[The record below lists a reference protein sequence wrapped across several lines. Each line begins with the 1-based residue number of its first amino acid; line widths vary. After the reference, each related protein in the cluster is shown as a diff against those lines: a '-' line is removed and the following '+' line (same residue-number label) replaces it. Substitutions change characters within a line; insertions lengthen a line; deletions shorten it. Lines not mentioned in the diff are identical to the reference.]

1 MKEVTMKQVI
11 LNNGTYWEIADEAII
26 EQMKQD
32 GKVLS
37 VGNLDDLQY
46 IVLKNGFY
54 LQTTD
59 KEVIDFMKKQREQ
72 QDGQVVY
79 IGTDEN
85 EIVYAVYK
93 AEQRFDNE
101 DSKEDFQNYL
111 EQGCGAVLSEAT
123 HIIRQENNKFTLLD
137 RLNKQTDVA
146 IEDIVKTLI

>member
-1 MKEVTMKQVI
+1 MNEATMKQVI
-11 LNNGTYWEIADEAII
+11 LNNGTYWQIQDKEII
-26 EQMKQD
+26 EKMKQN
-32 GKVLS
+32 GQVLS

-59 KEVIDFMKKQREQ
+59 KEVIAFMKKLQE
-72 QDGQVVY
+72 DKQVVY

-93 AEQRFDNE
+93 AEQQSYSDE
-101 DSKEDFQNYL
+101 VSKEDFQEYL
-111 EQGCGAVLSEAT
+111 GQGCGAVVSEAT

-137 RLNKQTDVA
+137 RLNRQTDVA
-146 IEDIVKTLI
+146 IDDIVKILI

>member
-1 MKEVTMKQVI
+1 MNEATMKQVV
-11 LNNGTYWEIADEAII
+11 LNNGTYWQIADKAII
-26 EQMKQD
+26 EKMKQD
-32 GKVLS
+32 GQVLS

-59 KEVIDFMKKQREQ
+59 KEVIAFMKKLQ
-72 QDGQVVY
+72 QDEQVVY

-93 AEQRFDNE
+93 AEQQSYSDE
-101 DSKEDFQNYL
+101 VSKEDFQEYL
-111 EQGCGAVLSEAT
+111 GQDCGAVVSEAI

-137 RLNKQTDVA
+137 RLNRQTDVA
-146 IEDIVKTLI
+146 IDDIVKTYL

>member
-1 MKEVTMKQVI
+1 MNEATMKQVV
-11 LNNGTYWEIADEAII
+11 LNNGTYWQIADKAII
-26 EQMKQD
+26 EKMKQD
-32 GKVLS
+32 GQVLS

-59 KEVIDFMKKQREQ
+59 KEVIAFMKKLQ
-72 QDGQVVY
+72 QDEQVVY

-93 AEQRFDNE
+93 AEQQSYSDE
-101 DSKEDFQNYL
+101 VSKEDFQEYL
-111 EQGCGAVLSEAT
+111 GQGCGAVVSEAI

-137 RLNKQTDVA
+137 RLNRQTDVA
-146 IEDIVKTLI
+146 IDDIVKTLI

>member
-1 MKEVTMKQVI
+1 MNEATMKQVI
-11 LNNGTYWEIADEAII
+11 LNNGTYWQIQDKEII
-26 EQMKQD
+26 EKMKQD
-32 GKVLS
+32 GQVLS

-59 KEVIDFMKKQREQ
+59 KEVIAFMKKLQ
-72 QDGQVVY
+72 QDEQVVY

-93 AEQRFDNE
+93 AEQQFYSDE
-101 DSKEDFQNYL
+101 VSKEDFQEYL
-111 EQGCGAVLSEAT
+111 GQGCGVVVSEAI

-137 RLNKQTDVA
+137 RLSRQTDVA
-146 IEDIVKTLI
+146 IDDIVKTLI

>member
-1 MKEVTMKQVI
+1 MNEATMKQVI
-11 LNNGTYWEIADEAII
+11 LNNGTYWQIQDKEII
-26 EQMKQD
+26 EQMKQ
-32 GKVLS
+32 GGQVLS

-59 KEVIDFMKKQREQ
+59 KEVIAFMKKLQEDEQ
-72 QDGQVVY
+72 AVY

-93 AEQRFDNE
+93 AEQQSYSDE
-101 DSKEDFQNYL
+101 VSKEDFQEYL
-111 EQGCGAVLSEAT
+111 GQGCGTVVSEAT

-137 RLNKQTDVA
+137 RLNRQTDVA
-146 IEDIVKTLI
+146 IDDIVKTLI

>member
-1 MKEVTMKQVI
+1 MNEATMKQVI
-11 LNNGTYWEIADEAII
+11 LNNGTYWQIQDKEII
-26 EQMKQD
+26 EQMKQ
-32 GKVLS
+32 GGQVLS

-59 KEVIDFMKKQREQ
+59 KEVIAFMKKLQ
-72 QDGQVVY
+72 QDEQVVY

-93 AEQRFDNE
+93 AEQQSYSDE
-101 DSKEDFQNYL
+101 VSKEDFQEYL
-111 EQGCGAVLSEAT
+111 GQGCGAVVSEAT

-137 RLNKQTDVA
+137 RLNRQTDVA
-146 IEDIVKTLI
+146 IDGIVKTLI

>member
-1 MKEVTMKQVI
+1 MNEATMKQVV
-11 LNNGTYWEIADEAII
+11 LNNGTYWQIADKAII
-26 EQMKQD
+26 EKMKQD
-32 GKVLS
+32 GQVLS

-59 KEVIDFMKKQREQ
+59 KEVIAFMKKLQ
-72 QDGQVVY
+72 QDEQVVY

-93 AEQRFDNE
+93 AEQQSYSDE
-101 DSKEDFQNYL
+101 VSKEDFQEYL
-111 EQGCGAVLSEAT
+111 GQGCGAVVSEAT

-137 RLNKQTDVA
+137 RLNRQTDVA
-146 IEDIVKTLI
+146 IDDIVKTLI

>member
-1 MKEVTMKQVI
+1 MNEATMKQVI
-11 LNNGTYWEIADEAII
+11 LNNGTYWQITDEAII
-26 EQMKQD
+26 EQMKQ
-32 GKVLS
+32 GGQVLS

-59 KEVIDFMKKQREQ
+59 KEVIAFMKKLQ
-72 QDGQVVY
+72 QDEQVVY

-93 AEQRFDNE
+93 AEQQFYNE
-101 DSKEDFQNYL
+101 DSKEDFQEYL
-111 EQGCGAVLSEAT
+111 GQGCGAVVSEAI

-137 RLNKQTDVA
+137 RLNRQTDVA
-146 IEDIVKTLI
+146 IDDIVKTLI

>member
-1 MKEVTMKQVI
+1 MNEATMKQVI
-11 LNNGTYWEIADEAII
+11 LNNGTYWQIQDKEII
-26 EQMKQD
+26 EKMQQN
-32 GKVLS
+32 GQVLS

-59 KEVIDFMKKQREQ
+59 KEVIAFMKKLQE
-72 QDGQVVY
+72 DKQVVY

-93 AEQRFDNE
+93 AEQQSYSDE
-101 DSKEDFQNYL
+101 VSKEDFQEYL
-111 EQGCGAVLSEAT
+111 GQGCGAVVSEAT

-137 RLNKQTDVA
+137 RLNRQTDVA
-146 IEDIVKTLI
+146 IDDIVKILI

>member
-1 MKEVTMKQVI
+1 MNEATMKQVI
-11 LNNGTYWEIADEAII
+11 LNNGTYWQIADKEII
-26 EQMKQD
+26 EKMKQD
-32 GKVLS
+32 GQVLS

-59 KEVIDFMKKQREQ
+59 KEVIAFMKKLQ
-72 QDGQVVY
+72 QDEQVVY

-93 AEQRFDNE
+93 AEQQFYSDE
-101 DSKEDFQNYL
+101 VSKEDFQEYL
-111 EQGCGAVLSEAT
+111 EQGCGAVVSEAT

-137 RLNKQTDVA
+137 RLNRQTDVA
-146 IEDIVKTLI
+146 IDDIVKTLI

>member
-1 MKEVTMKQVI
+1 MNEATMKQVV
-11 LNNGTYWEIADEAII
+11 LNNGTYWQIADKAII
-26 EQMKQD
+26 EKMKQD
-32 GKVLS
+32 GQVLS

-59 KEVIDFMKKQREQ
+59 KEVIAFMKKLQE
-72 QDGQVVY
+72 DEQVVY

-93 AEQRFDNE
+93 AEQQSYSDE
-101 DSKEDFQNYL
+101 VSKEDFQEYL
-111 EQGCGAVLSEAT
+111 GQGCGAVVSEAI

-137 RLNKQTDVA
+137 RLNRQTDVA
-146 IEDIVKTLI
+146 IDDIVKTLI

>member
-1 MKEVTMKQVI
+1 MNEATMKQVI
-11 LNNGTYWEIADEAII
+11 LNNGTYWQIADKAII
-26 EQMKQD
+26 EKMKQD
-32 GKVLS
+32 GQVLS

-59 KEVIDFMKKQREQ
+59 KEVIAFMKKLQ
-72 QDGQVVY
+72 QDEQVVY

-93 AEQRFDNE
+93 AEQQSYSDE
-101 DSKEDFQNYL
+101 VSKEDFQEYL
-111 EQGCGAVLSEAT
+111 GQGCGAVVSEAI

-137 RLNKQTDVA
+137 RLNRQTDVA
-146 IEDIVKTLI
+146 IDDIVKTFI

>member
-1 MKEVTMKQVI
+1 MNEATMKQVI
-11 LNNGTYWEIADEAII
+11 LNNGTYWQIADEAII

-32 GKVLS
+32 GQVLS
-37 VGNLDDLQY
+37 VRNLDDLQY

-59 KEVIDFMKKQREQ
+59 KEVIAFMKKLQ
-72 QDGQVVY
+72 QDEQVVY

-93 AEQRFDNE
+93 AEQQSYSDE
-101 DSKEDFQNYL
+101 VSKEDFQEYL
-111 EQGCGAVLSEAT
+111 GQGCGAVVSEAT

-137 RLNKQTDVA
+137 RLNRQTDVA
-146 IEDIVKTLI
+146 IDDIVKTLI

>member
-1 MKEVTMKQVI
+1 MNEATMKQVV
-11 LNNGTYWEIADEAII
+11 LNNGTYWQIADKAII
-26 EQMKQD
+26 EKMKQD
-32 GKVLS
+32 GQVLS

-59 KEVIDFMKKQREQ
+59 KEVIAFMKKLQ
-72 QDGQVVY
+72 QDEQVVY

-93 AEQRFDNE
+93 AEQQSYSDE
-101 DSKEDFQNYL
+101 VSKEDFQEYL
-111 EQGCGAVLSEAT
+111 GQGCGAVVSEAT

-137 RLNKQTDVA
+137 RLNRQTDVA
-146 IEDIVKTLI
+146 IDDIVKTFI

>member
-1 MKEVTMKQVI
+1 MNEATMKQVI
-11 LNNGTYWEIADEAII
+11 LNNGTYWQIADKAII
-26 EQMKQD
+26 EKMKQD
-32 GKVLS
+32 GQVLS

-59 KEVIDFMKKQREQ
+59 KEVIAFMKKLQENEQ
-72 QDGQVVY
+72 AVY

-93 AEQRFDNE
+93 AEQQSYSDE
-101 DSKEDFQNYL
+101 VSKEDFQEYL
-111 EQGCGAVLSEAT
+111 GQGCGAVVSEAI

-137 RLNKQTDVA
+137 RLNRQTDVA
-146 IEDIVKTLI
+146 IDDIVKTLI

>member
-1 MKEVTMKQVI
+1 MNEATMKQVV
-11 LNNGTYWEIADEAII
+11 LNNGTYWQIADKAII
-26 EQMKQD
+26 EKMKQD
-32 GKVLS
+32 GQVLS

-59 KEVIDFMKKQREQ
+59 KEVIAFMKKLQ
-72 QDGQVVY
+72 QDEQVVY

-93 AEQRFDNE
+93 AEQQSYSDE
-101 DSKEDFQNYL
+101 VSKEDFQEYL
-111 EQGCGAVLSEAT
+111 GQDCGAVVSEAI

-137 RLNKQTDVA
+137 RLNRQTDVA
-146 IEDIVKTLI
+146 IDDIVKTYLW

>member
-1 MKEVTMKQVI
+1 MKQVI
-11 LNNGTYWEIADEAII
+11 LNNGTYWQIADEAII

-32 GKVLS
+32 GQVLS
-37 VGNLDDLQY
+37 VRNLDDLQY

-59 KEVIDFMKKQREQ
+59 KEVIAFMKKLQ
-72 QDGQVVY
+72 QDEQVVY

-93 AEQRFDNE
+93 AEQQSYSDE
-101 DSKEDFQNYL
+101 VSKEDFQEYL
-111 EQGCGAVLSEAT
+111 GQGCGAVVSEAI

-146 IEDIVKTLI
+146 IDDIVKTLI

>member
-1 MKEVTMKQVI
+1 MNEATMKQVI
-11 LNNGTYWEIADEAII
+11 LNNGTYWQITDEAII
-26 EQMKQD
+26 EQMKQ
-32 GKVLS
+32 GGQVLS

-59 KEVIDFMKKQREQ
+59 KEVIAFMKKLQ
-72 QDGQVVY
+72 QDEQVVY

-93 AEQRFDNE
+93 AEQQFYNE
-101 DSKEDFQNYL
+101 DSKEDFQEYL
-111 EQGCGAVLSEAT
+111 GQGCGAVVSEAI

-146 IEDIVKTLI
+146 IDDIVKTLI

>member
-1 MKEVTMKQVI
+1 MNEATMKQVV
-11 LNNGTYWEIADEAII
+11 LNNGTYWQIADKAII
-26 EQMKQD
+26 EKMKQD
-32 GKVLS
+32 GQVLS

-59 KEVIDFMKKQREQ
+59 KEVIAFMKKLQKDE
-72 QDGQVVY
+72 QVVY

-93 AEQRFDNE
+93 AEQQFYSE
-101 DSKEDFQNYL
+101 FSKEDFQEYL
-111 EQGCGAVLSEAT
+111 GQGCGAVVSEAT

-137 RLNKQTDVA
+137 RLNRQTDVA
-146 IEDIVKTLI
+146 IDDIVKILI

>member
-1 MKEVTMKQVI
+1 MKQVI
-11 LNNGTYWEIADEAII
+11 LNNGTYWQIADKAII
-26 EQMKQD
+26 EKMKQD
-32 GKVLS
+32 GQVLS

-59 KEVIDFMKKQREQ
+59 KEVIAFMKKLQENEQ
-72 QDGQVVY
+72 AVY

-93 AEQRFDNE
+93 AEQQSYSDE
-101 DSKEDFQNYL
+101 VSKEDFQEYL
-111 EQGCGAVLSEAT
+111 GQGCGAVVSEAI

-137 RLNKQTDVA
+137 RLNRQTDVA
-146 IEDIVKTLI
+146 IDDIVKTLI

>member
-1 MKEVTMKQVI
+1 MNEATMKQVV
-11 LNNGTYWEIADEAII
+11 LNNGTYWQIADKAII
-26 EQMKQD
+26 EKMKQD
-32 GKVLS
+32 GQVLS

-59 KEVIDFMKKQREQ
+59 KEVIAFMKKLQ
-72 QDGQVVY
+72 QDEQVVY

-93 AEQRFDNE
+93 AEQQSYSDE
-101 DSKEDFQNYL
+101 VSKEDFQEYL
-111 EQGCGAVLSEAT
+111 GQGCGAVVSEAI

-137 RLNKQTDVA
+137 RLNRQTDVA
-146 IEDIVKTLI
+146 IDDIVKTFI

>member
-1 MKEVTMKQVI
+1 MNEATMKQVV
-11 LNNGTYWEIADEAII
+11 LNNGTYWQIADKAII
-26 EQMKQD
+26 EKMKQD
-32 GKVLS
+32 GQVLS

-59 KEVIDFMKKQREQ
+59 KEVIAFMKKLQE
-72 QDGQVVY
+72 DEQVVY

-93 AEQRFDNE
+93 AEQQFYSE
-101 DSKEDFQNYL
+101 FSKEDFQEYL
-111 EQGCGAVLSEAT
+111 GQGCGAVVSEAT

-137 RLNKQTDVA
+137 RLNRQTDVA
-146 IEDIVKTLI
+146 IDDIVKTLI

>member
-1 MKEVTMKQVI
+1 MNEATMKQVV
-11 LNNGTYWEIADEAII
+11 LNNGTYWQIQDKEII
-26 EQMKQD
+26 EQMKQ
-32 GKVLS
+32 GGQVLS

-59 KEVIDFMKKQREQ
+59 KEVIAFMKKLQ
-72 QDGQVVY
+72 QDEQVVY

-93 AEQRFDNE
+93 AEQQFDSE
-101 DSKEDFQNYL
+101 VSKEDFQEYL
-111 EQGCGAVLSEAT
+111 GQGCGAVVSEAI

-137 RLNKQTDVA
+137 RLNRQTDVA
-146 IEDIVKTLI
+146 IDDIVKTLI

>member
-1 MKEVTMKQVI
+1 MNEATMKQVI
-11 LNNGTYWEIADEAII
+11 LNNGTYWQIADEAII

-32 GKVLS
+32 RQVLS
-37 VGNLDDLQY
+37 VRNLDDLQY

-59 KEVIDFMKKQREQ
+59 KEVIAFMKKLQ
-72 QDGQVVY
+72 QDEQVVY

-93 AEQRFDNE
+93 AEQQSYSDKV
-101 DSKEDFQNYL
+101 SKEDFQEYL
-111 EQGCGAVLSEAT
+111 GQGCGAVVSEAI

-137 RLNKQTDVA
+137 RLNRQTDVA
-146 IEDIVKTLI
+146 IDDIVKTLI

>member
-1 MKEVTMKQVI
+1 MNEATMKQVV
-11 LNNGTYWEIADEAII
+11 LNNGTYWQIADKAII
-26 EQMKQD
+26 EKMKQD
-32 GKVLS
+32 GQVLS

-59 KEVIDFMKKQREQ
+59 KEVIAFMKKLQ
-72 QDGQVVY
+72 QDEQVVY

-93 AEQRFDNE
+93 AEQQSYSDE
-101 DSKEDFQNYL
+101 VSKEDFQEYL
-111 EQGCGAVLSEAT
+111 GQGCGAVVSEAI

-137 RLNKQTDVA
+137 RLNRQTDVA
-146 IEDIVKTLI
+146 IDDIVKTYL

>member
-1 MKEVTMKQVI
+1 MNEATMKQVI
-11 LNNGTYWEIADEAII
+11 LNNGTYWQIQDKEII
-26 EQMKQD
+26 EKMKQD
-32 GKVLS
+32 GQVLS

-59 KEVIDFMKKQREQ
+59 KEVIAFMKKLQ
-72 QDGQVVY
+72 QDEQVVY

-93 AEQRFDNE
+93 AEQQFYSDE
-101 DSKEDFQNYL
+101 VSKEDFQEYL
-111 EQGCGAVLSEAT
+111 GQGCGAVVSEAT

-137 RLNKQTDVA
+137 RLNRQTDVA
-146 IEDIVKTLI
+146 IDDIVKTLI

>member
-1 MKEVTMKQVI
+1 MNEATMKQVI
-11 LNNGTYWEIADEAII
+11 LNNGTYWQIADKEII
-26 EQMKQD
+26 EKMKQD
-32 GKVLS
+32 GQVLS

-59 KEVIDFMKKQREQ
+59 KEVIAFMKKLQENEQ
-72 QDGQVVY
+72 AVY

-93 AEQRFDNE
+93 AKQQSYSDEV
-101 DSKEDFQNYL
+101 SKEDFQEYL
-111 EQGCGAVLSEAT
+111 GQGCGAVVSEAI

-137 RLNKQTDVA
+137 RLNRQTDVA
-146 IEDIVKTLI
+146 IDDIVKTLI

>member
-1 MKEVTMKQVI
+1 MNEATMKQVI
-11 LNNGTYWEIADEAII
+11 LNNGTYWQITDEAII
-26 EQMKQD
+26 EQMKQ
-32 GKVLS
+32 GGQVLS

-59 KEVIDFMKKQREQ
+59 KEVIAFMKKLQ
-72 QDGQVVY
+72 QDEQVVY

-93 AEQRFDNE
+93 AEQQFYNE
-101 DSKEDFQNYL
+101 DSKEYFQEYL
-111 EQGCGAVLSEAT
+111 GQGCGAVVSEAI

-146 IEDIVKTLI
+146 IDDIVKTLI

>member
-1 MKEVTMKQVI
+1 MNEETMKQVV
-11 LNNGTYWEIADEAII
+11 LNNGTYWQIADKAII
-26 EQMKQD
+26 EKMKQD
-32 GKVLS
+32 GQVLS

-59 KEVIDFMKKQREQ
+59 KEVIAFMKKLQE
-72 QDGQVVY
+72 DEQVVY

-93 AEQRFDNE
+93 AEQQFYSE
-101 DSKEDFQNYL
+101 FSKEDFQEYL
-111 EQGCGAVLSEAT
+111 GQGCGAVVSEAI

-137 RLNKQTDVA
+137 RLNRQTDVA
-146 IEDIVKTLI
+146 IDDIVKTLI

>member
-1 MKEVTMKQVI
+1 MNEATMKQVI
-11 LNNGTYWEIADEAII
+11 LNNGTYWQIADEAII

-32 GKVLS
+32 GQVLS
-37 VGNLDDLQY
+37 VRNLDDLQY

-59 KEVIDFMKKQREQ
+59 KEVIAFMKKLQ
-72 QDGQVVY
+72 QDEQVVY

-93 AEQRFDNE
+93 SEQQSYSDKV
-101 DSKEDFQNYL
+101 SKEDFQEYL
-111 EQGCGAVLSEAT
+111 GQGCGAVVSEAT

-137 RLNKQTDVA
+137 RLNRQTDVA
-146 IEDIVKTLI
+146 IDDIVKTLI

>member
-1 MKEVTMKQVI
+1 MNEATMKQVI
-11 LNNGTYWEIADEAII
+11 LNNGTYWQIADKEII
-26 EQMKQD
+26 EKMKQD
-32 GKVLS
+32 GQVLS

-59 KEVIDFMKKQREQ
+59 KEVIAFMKKLQ
-72 QDGQVVY
+72 QDEQVVY

-93 AEQRFDNE
+93 AEQQFYSDE
-101 DSKEDFQNYL
+101 VSKEDFQEYL
-111 EQGCGAVLSEAT
+111 QQGCGAVVSEAT

-137 RLNKQTDVA
+137 RLNRQTDVA
-146 IEDIVKTLI
+146 IDDIVKTLI